1 MQKHTADVEQI
12 YNSYGIPATGYQNLE
27 RKNEIESSQSKWS
40 FLQSNHTVQTDD
52 KGKTLVV
59 HDNQVEAFSEA
70 QLEGE

>member
-1 MQKHTADVEQI
+1 M
-12 YNSYGIPATGYQNLE
+12 E

-52 KGKTLVV
+52 KGNTLVV
-59 HDNQVEAFSEA
+59 HDNQVGAFSEA